1 MDKRYSIIGQ
11 VKHSVGTM
19 MILLILPVALSLL
32 MMLIF
37 FVQYESIIGNMNMA
51 ATLKEPVGT
60 TIPEQLFSVAA
71 GRLSFEESSVEGSI
85 GAILETLN
93 QLMQKTSGEG
103 QLQLRV
109 AGRTMETL
117 EQYAYQVRDG
127 MAEGIPILQIEG
139 IVDEVRDVG
148 ELVNEMLDAFIT
160 IQINGATQTGARLR
174 QMMLFAIV
182 AEILVVLFSQI
193 RTKRTITR
201 VADAFN
207 ASILEFEGAVREI
220 AGGNLMHR
228 VPEMAEEEFR
238 NLAKQINVMADQLE
252 TLIAQIRKEQTS
264 LAKSELR
271 ALQAQINPHFLYNT
285 LDTIIWQAESGNEE
299 AVIRLTKTL
308 SDFFRI
314 SLSAGADWIPVRQ
327 EIQHVAAYL
336 SIQQT
341 RYRDILTYSIDV
353 PEQAENCMMV
363 KFLLQ
368 PLVENALYHG
378 IKAKRG
384 GGAISITA
392 ECRDRKLHFA
402 VRDQGKGMNEMQLS
416 EVRRMLA
423 AEPVTVMGAW
433 DPKQT
438 GFGLRNV
445 DMRIRLYY
453 QKPDG
458 LTIES
463 GPGGTCVSFEVP
475 MMTMEELSNDER
487 LSGR

>member
-271 ALQAQINPHFLYNT
+271 ALQAQINPHFL
-285 LDTIIWQAESGNEE
+285 
-299 AVIRLTKTL
+299 
-308 SDFFRI
+308 
-314 SLSAGADWIPVRQ
+314 
-327 EIQHVAAYL
+327 
-336 SIQQT
+336 
-341 RYRDILTYSIDV
+341 
-353 PEQAENCMMV
+353 
-363 KFLLQ
+363 
-368 PLVENALYHG
+368 
-378 IKAKRG
+378 
-384 GGAISITA
+384 
-392 ECRDRKLHFA
+392 
-402 VRDQGKGMNEMQLS
+402 
-416 EVRRMLA
+416 
-423 AEPVTVMGAW
+423 
-433 DPKQT
+433 
-438 GFGLRNV
+438 
-445 DMRIRLYY
+445 
-453 QKPDG
+453 
-458 LTIES
+458 
-463 GPGGTCVSFEVP
+463 
-475 MMTMEELSNDER
+475 
-487 LSGR
+487 